1 MHNFYTAGTVRGAA
15 DRDEQLSP
23 FVKEHT
29 VQQGRLPRVVRSR
42 KRRALGDDGSAT
54 GRAVGRRGSQKFLEE
69 VALRP
74 KSYTGRKGVVESRVE
89 GAKQEESPVRAGS
102 CKRRDRKDRSH
113 LMAYRTRDWDLIL
126 GS

>member
-1 MHNFYTAGTVRGAA
+1 M
-15 DRDEQLSP
+15 
-23 FVKEHT
+23 
-29 VQQGRLPRVVRSR
+29 VRSR
-42 KRRALGDDGSAT
+42 EGRALGDDGRAT

-69 VALRP
+69 VALDQ
-74 KSYTGRKGVVESRVE
+74 SLTGRKGVAESRVE

-113 LMAYRTRDWDLIL
+113 LMAYRARDWDLIL